1 MKAPSVDRTSGINS
15 YNGGAIVAEKKIFD
29 ARQQN
34 YLKKLIPACAHVRM
48 GLGFHGDR
56 PGVIPAVN
64 SGVYSALASCAEVD
78 RLTSRS
84 AIFGSRRTRMAA
96 MTGVSMG
103 RGCCLQYSWSMFAGP
118 GSQ

>member
-1 MKAPSVDRTSGINS
+1 MRAS
-15 YNGGAIVAEKKIFD
+15 KIF
-29 ARQQN
+29 
-34 YLKKLIPACAHVRM
+34 LKKLIPAFAHVRI
-48 GLGFHGDR
+48 GRAFHGDR
-56 PGVIPAVN
+56 AGVIPAVN

-78 RLTSRS
+78 RITDRS

-96 MTGVSMG
+96 MTGVGMG